1 MNLDP
6 DFMAVRTLDEVAQSL
21 GLSRNVVWK
30 IERRAMHKIRKRLL
44 QSFDIVNGR
53 LVDKCQQSEKQS
65 ESVKP

>member
-1 MNLDP
+1 
-6 DFMAVRTLDEVAQSL
+6 
-21 GLSRNVVWK
+21 
-30 IERRAMHKIRKRLL
+30 L